1 MRKGKRGLDQ
11 KRFLRLNAAFA
22 SGQSQAAANE
32 CFGDSRTVRRQKAR
46 LQKAQKAR
54 TQKDTNGFG

>member
-1 MRKGKRGLDQ
+1 MRKGKRGLDM
-11 KRFLRLNAAFA
+11 KRFLRLDAALG

-46 LQKAQKAR
+46 LQKSQKAR
-54 TQKDTNGFG
+54 MQKNAKGFG